1 VSASP
6 GATLVVAIDG
16 PAGTGKSTVARALAD
31 RLGVPYLDTGAM
43 YRAVTWAVL
52 EAGVDPT
59 SDRPAVAAIARR
71 IGIELD
77 GSVVRVDGVD
87 VSSAIRGA
95 AVTGAVSAVAA
106 QPEVRAE
113 LVDRQRR
120 WVRAR
125 GGAVLEGRDIGTV
138 VFPDATAKVYLTA
151 RAGVRAQRRA
161 AETGEDVAE
170 VERSIVRRDGL
181 DSTRE
186 LAPLRQAGDAVIV
199 DTSELSAAEVVERLV
214 ELVVERG
221 GVAP

>member
-1 VSASP
+1 MSASP

-151 RAGVRAQRRA
+151 RAGVRARRRA

>member
-151 RAGVRAQRRA
+151 RAGVRARRRA

>member
-1 VSASP
+1 MSASP